1 MAFCRN
7 CGQQIADDATVCAA
21 CGTPVEAQAQ
31 QAQPVQ
37 QPVQPQQP
45 VQQAQPQQ
53 YAQPVQQPTDP
64 TQDKSLAWL
73 SYLGILLLIPL
84 FARKA
89 SKFCQYHVRQGA
101 ILLVTGVAYSI
112 VTQILLAIIKAI
124 FPSQI
129 KYIYYIPY
137 EAPSPVYSIF
147 NVIFSLASIF
157 FLVVA
162 IIGIVNAVKGEEK
175 ELPILGKIKLL
186 DPLMDKIYASLNK

>member
-31 QAQPVQ
+31 Q
-37 QPVQPQQP
+37 
-45 VQQAQPQQ
+45 
-53 YAQPVQQPTDP
+53 AQPVQQPTDP